1 MEKDKKEKK
10 DRWFLGGTCSGEDW
24 RKELIPYLKER
35 NIDYFNPLIKGRPWE
50 QKDEEN
56 ENIEKNQKCNVHLF
70 LFTPNIG
77 IFSIAEVVNSC
88 WEAKTN
94 TNCVKHVYFV
104 TLGYFDNKAFK
115 RMNATKRLCKNI
127 AGDKVSLIH
136 AKYISDIFEEIDENN
151 E

>member
-1 MEKDKKEKK
+1 MEKKEK
-10 DRWFLGGTCSGEDW
+10 WFLGGTCGKTQW
-24 RKELIPYLKER
+24 RDELIPILEKR
-35 NIDYFNPLIKGRPWE
+35 NIDYFNPLIRGRGWI
-50 QKDEEN
+50 KSDEEN
-56 ENIEKNQKCNVHLF
+56 EYIEKNEKCNVHCYVI
-70 LFTPNIG
+70 TPEIKG
-77 IFSIAEVVNSC
+77 VFSIAEIVNSC